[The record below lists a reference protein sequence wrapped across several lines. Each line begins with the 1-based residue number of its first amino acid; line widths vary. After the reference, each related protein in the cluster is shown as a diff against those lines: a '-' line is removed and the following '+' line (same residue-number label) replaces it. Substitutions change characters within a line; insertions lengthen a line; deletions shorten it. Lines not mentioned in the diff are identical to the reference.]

1 MAKPAVL
8 PVTLPVTL
16 TLPLV
21 TLPPAVI
28 WPAVVILPPDTLAAE
43 VIVLVAEIRPAVVIL
58 PPVTLAVD
66 VSVTAEIFSRAMLPT
81 DPSKVLRSV
90 LAMPSVPF
98 TNPMI
103 DP

>member
-1 MAKPAVL
+1 ML

-16 TLPLV
+16 TFPLV

-28 WPAVVILPPDTLAAE
+28 RPAVVILPPTTLAE
-43 VIVLVAEIRPAVVIL
+43 LVIVLVAEIWPAVIKL

-81 DPSKVLRSV
+81 DPSRVLRSV